1 MLNIVLYE
9 PEIPQNTGNIGRF
22 CVGTDSRLILVGKL
36 GFSLD
41 DKHVKRAG
49 LDYWHRVN
57 LLRLPSLDA
66 FFEEFPPE
74 KHPYAFLSKFASKVY
89 TEIPDDND
97 NLMLIFG
104 RETSGLPE
112 SVEKDYPENLYRIP
126 STGKV
131 RSFNLSNSVALV
143 GFDILRR
150 RDFIGLDTEWKGE
163 KTGETYA

>member
-49 LDYWHRVN
+49 LDYWSRVN
-57 LLRLPSLDA
+57 LLHLPSLET
-66 FFEEFPPE
+66 FFEEFPCE
-74 KHPYAFLSKFASKVY
+74 KHPYAFLSKFASKLY
-89 TEIPDDND
+89 TEIPHEDE
-97 NLMLIFG
+97 NLMVIFG
-104 RETSGLPE
+104 RETSGLPDMIA
-112 SVEKDYPENLYRIP
+112 EKYNENLYRIP

-131 RSFNLSNSVALV
+131 RSFNLSNTVALV
-143 GFDILRR
+143 GFDIIRR
-150 RDFIGLDTEWKGE
+150 RDFKGLDMEWKG
-163 KTGETYA
+163 KQTGETYA